1 MSIGLF
7 EHSQLGLVRRY
18 ILSNRYILEC
28 EHEFKDINGWFM
40 RYEQLQQVYL
50 KDKKYQK
57 HLS

>member
-28 EHEFKDINGWFM
+28 EYDFKTIQSWFLS
-40 RYEQLQQVYL
+40 YEQLHQVYL
-50 KDKKYQK
+50 KDKKY
-57 HLS
+57 HTFY